1 MHLAMDKD
9 YKVMLAINCGD
20 VGLFNCEYIAK
31 GNTEREVMED
41 EDLHARQVHDLGP
54 GGLPPEWQKKLKS
67 LIYTV

>member
-1 MHLAMDKD
+1 
-9 YKVMLAINCGD
+9 
-20 VGLFNCEYIAK
+20 
-31 GNTEREVMED
+31 MED